1 MAKQRSKWNERT
13 YNRYIAEGRGQGNL
27 ESYKPWI
34 RIQDFASRGV
44 VSRIKSNKTNRIIHL
59 MSKNELYYFYLLEW
73 ADHVLDIREQFPL
86 IDVEMTTT
94 IAKKI
99 GVKHPIDNESGFPYV
114 LTCDFLITMS
124 DRTIAR
130 TIKQSS
136 ELSNKR
142 TLEKLEIERRFWQDK
157 GVDWGIVTEH
167 EISNQKAKNIEWIYF
182 ADNISDMCLGAMER
196 AELCFEIQEEFY
208 GSEAPITDITTRIE
222 AKHGLEPGI
231 ALRLFKYL
239 VRMKK
244 INIPMEEV
252 LQLSAIR
259 RKDTQ
264 RQCMI

>member
-1 MAKQRSKWNERT
+1 MAKHRSKWNEKT

-27 ESYKPWI
+27 ENYRPWI

-73 ADHVLDIREQFPL
+73 ADQVLDIREQFPL
-86 IDVEMTTT
+86 IDVEMTTA

-99 GVKHPIDNESGFPYV
+99 GVKHPTDNQSGFPYV
-114 LTCDFLITMS
+114 LTSDFLITMS

-142 TLEKLEIERRFWQDK
+142 TLEKLEIERRYWKAK

-167 EISNQKAKNIEWIYF
+167 EIPIQKAKNIEWIYF
-182 ADNISDMCLGAMER
+182 SDNPSTLWMEKVEKAR
-196 AELCFEIQEEFY
+196 LCFEIQEEFY
-208 GSEAPITDITTRIE
+208 GSEAPITEITSRLE
-222 AKHGLEPGI
+222 NKYGLEPGT
-231 ALRLFKYL
+231 ALSLFKYL

-244 INIPMEEV
+244 IASPMEEC
-252 LQLSAIR
+252 LQLSTIR
-259 RKDTQ
+259 RKDKLIK
-264 RQCMI
+264 CMI

>member
-157 GVDWGIVTEH
+157 GVDL
-167 EISNQKAKNIEWIYF
+167 
-182 ADNISDMCLGAMER
+182 D
-196 AELCFEIQEEFY
+196 
-208 GSEAPITDITTRIE
+208 
-222 AKHGLEPGI
+222 
-231 ALRLFKYL
+231 RL
-239 VRMKK
+239 
-244 INIPMEEV
+244 
-252 LQLSAIR
+252 Q
-259 RKDTQ
+259 
-264 RQCMI
+264 